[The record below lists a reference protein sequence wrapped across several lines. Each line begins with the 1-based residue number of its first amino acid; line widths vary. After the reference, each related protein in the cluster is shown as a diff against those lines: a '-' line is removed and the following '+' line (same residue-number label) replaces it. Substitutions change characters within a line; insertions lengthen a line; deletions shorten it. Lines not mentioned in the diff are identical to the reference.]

1 MWEELYDD
9 NPQQKQKQKQNFDNQ
24 IKTEKFH
31 RTVENY
37 QLKGYRQS

>member
-1 MWEELYDD
+1 LYDD
-9 NPQQKQKQKQNFDNQ
+9 NPQPKQKQKFDNQ